1 MLDMTQNAD
10 NWRRKAE
17 SLSKAI
23 HSLEATIASQ
33 IELLRFRNAQ
43 LEQAQR
49 SADQTKDILRS
60 TIADNANT
68 VNELNQRITALMDK
82 LKEFGFGDFDSL
94 GK

>member
-1 MLDMTQNAD
+1 MLDMTQDAD

-23 HSLEATIASQ
+23 HQLEGTIASQ
-33 IELLRFRNAQ
+33 IEFLRIRNGQ

-49 SADQTKDILRS
+49 AADQLKDILRS

-68 VNELNQRITALMDK
+68 VNGLNQRIIALMDK